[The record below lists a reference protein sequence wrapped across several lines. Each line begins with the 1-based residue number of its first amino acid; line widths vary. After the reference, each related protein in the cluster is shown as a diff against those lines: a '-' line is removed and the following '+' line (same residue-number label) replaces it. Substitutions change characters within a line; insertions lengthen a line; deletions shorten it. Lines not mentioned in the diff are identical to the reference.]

1 MPQIAPA
8 LSEAD
13 FVVLLALA
21 QAAEAIVL
29 TRGTLPKT
37 QLAVEHL
44 QHVIEIERHRQDEAA
59 AKAKVKAESGRR
71 EHEENCRRWG
81 VPI

>member
-1 MPQIAPA
+1 MPQVAPA

-37 QLAVEHL
+37 QHVVAEL

-59 AKAKVKAESGRR
+59 AKVRVKAASDKR